1 MRAAPLVLALLAGCG
16 GSTAAFDGPGGDDD
30 AGGPLEPD
38 VLDTAVVEPD
48 VAVEAS
54 SDAGSEAP
62 SEAAVDS
69 PSDVPVDSSGD
80 VPVDSSSDAAS
91 DAPEPPATGY
101 RLPLKCGGPY
111 TVTQGNFDTTCTLY
125 SHSDKASYAY
135 DFGVGLDTPV
145 LAMRAGE
152 VILVKN
158 DIKPPH
164 PCYWGGNAWC
174 AQHVNYVV
182 LKHDDG
188 FATLYMH
195 LNDASVPLGKKV
207 AQGEVIGLSGGTGW
221 STGPH
226 MHVQKQE
233 ICGTHW
239 CQSVPLL
246 FDESATRLD
255 CGMKLSS
262 KNGC

>member
-1 MRAAPLVLALLAGCG
+1 MRAVLLVAMVAVGCG
-16 GSTAAFDGPGGDDD
+16 GSTASFDDPHPAVDD
-30 AGGPLEPD
+30 A
-38 VLDTAVVEPD
+38 
-48 VAVEAS
+48 
-54 SDAGSEAP
+54 AP
-62 SEAAVDS
+62 SEVAAPPDAVAPDDALPPDDAVDANGDA
-69 PSDVPVDSSGD
+69 SDANGD
-80 VPVDSSSDAAS
+80 ETDASDAAEA
-91 DAPEPPATGY
+91 DAPPTTGY
-101 RLPLKCGGPY
+101 RLPLACGGPY
-111 TVTQGNFDTTCTLY
+111 TVTQGNFDTTCTLF

-135 DFGVGLDTPV
+135 DFGVGLNTPV

-188 FATLYMH
+188 YATLYMH
-195 LNDASVPLGKKV
+195 LNDASAPLGKKV

-226 MHVQKQE
+226 MHVQRQE

-255 CGMKLSS
+255 CGMKLAS
-262 KNGC
+262 KNACL